1 MKSQCQ
7 TKTDPCSRNGGRE
20 ISLPELQAS
29 QQTAFLFPG
38 QGSQYS
44 GMGKGVHDAFPEARE
59 VFEQANADLPI
70 SITELCFEASDER
83 LLRTENTQPAIL
95 TVSIALHRILEVRG
109 LVPNWVAGHSL
120 GEYSALVAAGALDV
134 ATAARLVHN
143 RGIYMQQA
151 VPEGAGAMAAVLGL
165 ERVEID
171 DLCARCGGDL
181 IVEVANV
188 NAPGQVVVS
197 GNTEAVNQVIAM
209 SKQAGAR
216 RAILLNV
223 SAPFHC
229 SLMQPAAERLARDL
243 AEVGFE
249 DPRVPVVCNV
259 TATSI
264 ATGAAARLALEQQV
278 TQPVLWSETLEFL
291 SAQGVEVFVEVG
303 PGRVLSGLVK
313 RTLGRGVEIYAVDEI
328 EEIEAVLAALG

>member
-1 MKSQCQ
+1 
-7 TKTDPCSRNGGRE
+7 
-20 ISLPELQAS
+20 
-29 QQTAFLFPG
+29 
-38 QGSQYS
+38 
-44 GMGKGVHDAFPEARE
+44 MGKAVHDAFPEARE
-59 VFEQANADLPI
+59 VFEQATAGLPI

-83 LLRTENTQPAIL
+83 LRRTENTQPAIL
-95 TVSIALHRILEVRG
+95 TVSVALHRILEARG
-109 LVPNWVAGHSL
+109 LAPKWVAGHSL
-120 GEYSALVAAGALDV
+120 GEYSALVSAGVLDV

-165 ERVEID
+165 DRTEID
-171 DLCARCGGDL
+171 YLCAHCCGGDW

-188 NAPGQVVVS
+188 NAPGQVVVA
-197 GNTEAVNQVIAM
+197 GNTEAVNQLIAM
-209 SKQAGAR
+209 SKEAGAR

-249 DPRVPVVCNV
+249 DPRFPVVCNV
-259 TATSI
+259 TATPI
-264 ATGAAARLALEQQV
+264 ATGEAARLALEQQV

>member
-1 MKSQCQ
+1 M
-7 TKTDPCSRNGGRE
+7 
-20 ISLPELQAS
+20 PELQAL

-38 QGSQYS
+38 QGSQYP
-44 GMGKGVHDAFPEARE
+44 GMGKAVHDAFPEARE
-59 VFEQANADLPI
+59 VFEQATAGLPI

-83 LLRTENTQPAIL
+83 LRRTENTQPAIL
-95 TVSIALHRILEVRG
+95 TVSVALHRILEARG
-109 LVPNWVAGHSL
+109 LMPKWVAGHSL
-120 GEYSALVAAGALDV
+120 GEYSALVSAGVLDV

-165 ERVEID
+165 DRTEVD
-171 DLCARCGGDL
+171 DLCNRCGGDL

-188 NAPGQVVVS
+188 NAPGQVVVA
-197 GNTEAVNQVIAM
+197 GNTEAVNQLISM
-209 SKQAGAR
+209 SREAGAR

-229 SLMQPAAERLARDL
+229 SLMQPAAERLQKDL
-243 AEVGFE
+243 AEIEFA
-249 DPRVPVVCNV
+249 DPRFPVVCNA

-264 ATGAAARLALEQQV
+264 TKGEAARVALEKQV

-313 RTLGRGVEIYAVDEI
+313 RTLGRGVGIYAVDEI
-328 EEIEAVLAALG
+328 EEIDAVLAALG

>member
-1 MKSQCQ
+1 M
-7 TKTDPCSRNGGRE
+7 
-20 ISLPELQAS
+20 PELQAL

-38 QGSQYS
+38 QGSQYP
-44 GMGKGVHDAFPEARE
+44 GMGKAVHDAFPEARE
-59 VFEQANADLPI
+59 VFEQATSGLPI

-83 LLRTENTQPAIL
+83 LRRTENTQPAIL
-95 TVSIALHRILEVRG
+95 TVSVALHRILEARG
-109 LVPNWVAGHSL
+109 LMPKWVAGHSL
-120 GEYSALVAAGALDV
+120 GEYSALVSAGVLDV

-165 ERVEID
+165 DRTEVD
-171 DLCARCGGDL
+171 DLCNRCGGDL

-188 NAPGQVVVS
+188 NAPGQVVVA
-197 GNTEAVNQVIAM
+197 GNTEAVNQLISM
-209 SKQAGAR
+209 SREAGAR

-229 SLMQPAAERLARDL
+229 SLMQPAAERLQKDL
-243 AEVGFE
+243 AEIEFA
-249 DPRVPVVCNV
+249 DPRFPVVCNV
-259 TATSI
+259 TATPI
-264 ATGAAARLALEQQV
+264 TKGEAARVALEKQV

-313 RTLGRGVEIYAVDEI
+313 RTLGRGVGIYAVDEI
-328 EEIEAVLAALG
+328 EEIDAVLAALG

>member
-1 MKSQCQ
+1 
-7 TKTDPCSRNGGRE
+7 
-20 ISLPELQAS
+20 
-29 QQTAFLFPG
+29 
-38 QGSQYS
+38 
-44 GMGKGVHDAFPEARE
+44 MGKAVHDAFPEARE
-59 VFEQANADLPI
+59 VFEQATAGLPI

-83 LLRTENTQPAIL
+83 LRRTENTQPAIL
-95 TVSIALHRILEVRG
+95 TVSVALHRILEARG
-109 LVPNWVAGHSL
+109 LMPKWVAGHSL
-120 GEYSALVAAGALDV
+120 GEYSALVSAGVLDV

-165 ERVEID
+165 DRTEVD
-171 DLCARCGGDL
+171 DLCNRCGGDL

-188 NAPGQVVVS
+188 NAPGQVVVA
-197 GNTEAVNQVIAM
+197 GNTEAVNQLISM
-209 SKQAGAR
+209 SREAGAR

-229 SLMQPAAERLARDL
+229 SLMQPAAERLQKDL
-243 AEVGFE
+243 AEIEFA
-249 DPRVPVVCNV
+249 DPRFPVACNV

-264 ATGAAARLALEQQV
+264 TKGEAARVALEKQV

-313 RTLGRGVEIYAVDEI
+313 RTLGRGVGIYAVDEI
-328 EEIEAVLAALG
+328 EEIDAVLAALG

>member
-1 MKSQCQ
+1 
-7 TKTDPCSRNGGRE
+7 
-20 ISLPELQAS
+20 
-29 QQTAFLFPG
+29 
-38 QGSQYS
+38 
-44 GMGKGVHDAFPEARE
+44 MGKAVHDAFPEARE
-59 VFEQANADLPI
+59 VFEQATAGLPI
-70 SITELCFEASDER
+70 SVTELCFEASDER
-83 LLRTENTQPAIL
+83 LRRTENTQPAIL
-95 TVSIALHRILEVRG
+95 TVSVALHRILEARG
-109 LVPNWVAGHSL
+109 LMPKWVAGHSL
-120 GEYSALVAAGALDV
+120 GEYSALVSAGVLDV

-165 ERVEID
+165 DRAEVD
-171 DLCARCGGDL
+171 GLCNRCGGDL

-188 NAPGQVVVS
+188 NAPGQVVVA
-197 GNTEAVNQVIAM
+197 GNTEAVNQLISM
-209 SKQAGAR
+209 SKEAGAR

-229 SLMQPAAERLARDL
+229 SLMQPAAERLEKDL
-243 AEVGFE
+243 AEIEFA
-249 DPRVPVVCNV
+249 DPRFPVVCNV

-264 ATGAAARLALEQQV
+264 TKGEAARVALERQV

-328 EEIEAVLAALG
+328 EEIDAVIAALG

>member
-1 MKSQCQ
+1 M
-7 TKTDPCSRNGGRE
+7 
-20 ISLPELQAS
+20 PELQAL

-38 QGSQYS
+38 QGSQYP
-44 GMGKGVHDAFPEARE
+44 GMGKAVHDAFPEARE
-59 VFEQANADLPI
+59 VFEQATAGLPI

-83 LLRTENTQPAIL
+83 LRRTENTQPAIL
-95 TVSIALHRILEVRG
+95 TVSVALHRILEARG
-109 LVPNWVAGHSL
+109 LMPKWVAGHSL
-120 GEYSALVAAGALDV
+120 GEYSALVSAGVLDV

-165 ERVEID
+165 DRTEVD
-171 DLCARCGGDL
+171 DLCNRCGGDL

-188 NAPGQVVVS
+188 NAPGQVVVA
-197 GNTEAVNQVIAM
+197 GNTEAVNQLISM
-209 SKQAGAR
+209 SKEAGAR

-229 SLMQPAAERLARDL
+229 SLMQPAAERLQKDL
-243 AEVGFE
+243 AEIEFA
-249 DPRVPVVCNV
+249 DPRFPVVCNV
-259 TATSI
+259 TATPI
-264 ATGAAARLALEQQV
+264 TKGEAARVALERQV

-313 RTLGRGVEIYAVDEI
+313 RTLGRGVGIYAVDEI
-328 EEIEAVLAALG
+328 EEIDAVLTALV

>member
-1 MKSQCQ
+1 MA
-7 TKTDPCSRNGGRE
+7 
-20 ISLPELQAS
+20 ELQA
-29 QQTAFLFPG
+29 QQQIAFLFPG

-44 GMGKGVHDAFPEARE
+44 GMGKSVHDAFQEARE
-59 VFEQANADLPI
+59 VFEQAGAGLPI

-83 LLRTENTQPAIL
+83 LRRTENTQPAIL
-95 TVSIALHRILEVRG
+95 TVSVALHRILEARG
-109 LVPNWVAGHSL
+109 LAPKWVAGHSR
-120 GEYSALVAAGALDV
+120 GEYSALVSAGVLDV

-165 ERVEID
+165 DRAEID
-171 DLCARCGGDL
+171 YLCAHCCGGDW

-188 NAPGQVVVS
+188 NAPGQVVVA
-197 GNTEAVNQVIAM
+197 GNTEAVNQLIAM
-209 SKQAGAR
+209 SKEAGAR

-229 SLMQPAAERLARDL
+229 SLMQPAAERLERDF
-243 AEVGFE
+243 AEVEFA
-249 DPRVPVVCNV
+249 DPRIPVVCNV
-259 TATSI
+259 TATKI
-264 ATGAAARLALEQQV
+264 TKGEAARVALERQV

-291 SAQGVEVFVEVG
+291 CAQGVEVFVEVG

-313 RTLGRGVEIYAVDEI
+313 RTLGKGVGIYAVDEI
-328 EEIEAVLAALG
+328 EEIDAVLAALG

>member
-1 MKSQCQ
+1 M
-7 TKTDPCSRNGGRE
+7 
-20 ISLPELQAS
+20 PELQAL

-38 QGSQYS
+38 QGSQYP
-44 GMGKGVHDAFPEARE
+44 GMGKAVHDAFPEARE
-59 VFEQANADLPI
+59 VFEQATAGLPI

-83 LLRTENTQPAIL
+83 LRRTENTQPAIL
-95 TVSIALHRILEVRG
+95 TVSVALHRILEARG
-109 LVPNWVAGHSL
+109 LMPKWVAGHSL
-120 GEYSALVAAGALDV
+120 GEYSALVSAGVLDV

-165 ERVEID
+165 DRTEVD
-171 DLCARCGGDL
+171 DLCNRCGGDL

-188 NAPGQVVVS
+188 NAPGQVVVA
-197 GNTEAVNQVIAM
+197 GNTEAVNQLISM
-209 SKQAGAR
+209 SREAGAR

-229 SLMQPAAERLARDL
+229 SLMQPAAERLEKDL
-243 AEVGFE
+243 AEIEFA
-249 DPRVPVVCNV
+249 DPRFPVVCNV

-264 ATGAAARLALEQQV
+264 TKGEAARVALERQV

-328 EEIEAVLAALG
+328 EEIDAVLAALG

>member
-1 MKSQCQ
+1 M
-7 TKTDPCSRNGGRE
+7 
-20 ISLPELQAS
+20 PELQAL

-38 QGSQYS
+38 QGSQYP
-44 GMGKGVHDAFPEARE
+44 GMGKAVHDAFPEARE
-59 VFEQANADLPI
+59 VFEQATAGLPI

-83 LLRTENTQPAIL
+83 LRRTENTQPAIL
-95 TVSIALHRILEVRG
+95 TVSVALHRILEARG
-109 LVPNWVAGHSL
+109 LMPKWVAGHSL
-120 GEYSALVAAGALDV
+120 GEYSALVSAGVLDV

-165 ERVEID
+165 DRAEVD
-171 DLCARCGGDL
+171 DLCNRCGGDL

-188 NAPGQVVVS
+188 NAPGQVVVA
-197 GNTEAVNQVIAM
+197 GNTEAVNQLISM
-209 SKQAGAR
+209 SKEAGAR

-229 SLMQPAAERLARDL
+229 SLMQPAAERLEKDL
-243 AEVGFE
+243 AEIEFE
-249 DPRVPVVCNV
+249 DPRFPVVCNV

-264 ATGAAARLALEQQV
+264 TKGEAARVALERQV

-313 RTLGRGVEIYAVDEI
+313 RTLGRGVGIYAVDEI
-328 EEIEAVLAALG
+328 EEIDAVLAALV